1 MLISFGPVFI
11 SRLVGVGE
19 LFWYSLLSFCIGV
32 GIVQLTENDS
42 FMVMDWKQVSILSQ
56 FNRFWYAF
64 FFFFWHPNHIP
75 DLLSSIFLF
84 PPKFFKIVNRFLQQ
98 MVLCTT

>member
-64 FFFFWHPNHIP
+64 FFLASQPHSWFVKFNFSF
-75 DLLSSIFLF
+75 SSKIFQ
-84 PPKFFKIVNRFLQQ
+84 N
-98 MVLCTT
+98 C